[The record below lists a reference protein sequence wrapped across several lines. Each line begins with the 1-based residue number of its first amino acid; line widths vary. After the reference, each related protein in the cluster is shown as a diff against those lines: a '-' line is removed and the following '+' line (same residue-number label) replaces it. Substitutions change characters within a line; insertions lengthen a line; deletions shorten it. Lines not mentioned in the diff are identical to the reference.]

1 MQITGPLSGLGVNL
15 DSSEAKKDLSEAN
28 WNPLKANLNPAKTNN
43 MFEDN

>member
-1 MQITGPLSGLGVNL
+1 MLTGPLSGLGVNL
-15 DSSEAKKDLSEAN
+15 DLSEAIKDLSEAN